1 MIHIPKFRTR
11 RITATLRELSIG
23 ESIKI
28 ASIPAHLE
36 EACCTAFL
44 RCAIESATGVEDPAN
59 WTVQERIFGIAHYLA
74 STAEDGPDFSLGDG
88 RYSDYLDGA
97 SDIPTAV
104 ASVEIGEVGG
114 DVWHIRHLTGAMA
127 ESIERMTG
135 EVEGISGRL
144 HWLLGG
150 MACQMVRA
158 GESAPDAS
166 DGEGAFDEFLVG
178 RMRVMAA
185 FPESDFANLMTKYM
199 EGRNKLH
206 HLFRIE
212 FTSDGIVA
220 MPKGGAASDLPPARF
235 PAHTCLSGMARELVG
250 KPHESGV

>member
-36 EACCTAFL
+36 EATCTAFL

-74 STAEDGPDFSLGDG
+74 SSAEDGPDFSLGDG
-88 RYSDYLDGA
+88 RYSDYLAGA

-104 ASVEIGEVGG
+104 ASVEVGEVGG

-127 ESIERMTG
+127 
-135 EVEGISGRL
+135 
-144 HWLLGG
+144 
-150 MACQMVRA
+150 
-158 GESAPDAS
+158 
-166 DGEGAFDEFLVG
+166 
-178 RMRVMAA
+178 
-185 FPESDFANLMTKYM
+185 
-199 EGRNKLH
+199 
-206 HLFRIE
+206 
-212 FTSDGIVA
+212 
-220 MPKGGAASDLPPARF
+220 
-235 PAHTCLSGMARELVG
+235 
-250 KPHESGV
+250 